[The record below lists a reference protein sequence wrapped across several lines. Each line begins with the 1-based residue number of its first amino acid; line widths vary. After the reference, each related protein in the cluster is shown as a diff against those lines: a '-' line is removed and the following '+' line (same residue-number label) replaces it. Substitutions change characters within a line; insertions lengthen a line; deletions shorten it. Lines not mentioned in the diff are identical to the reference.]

1 MESFVVRIVL
11 ATEKETEEIMSLIKD
26 CIRDMESRGIHQWGD
41 FYPTR
46 EIIQGDIEN
55 RSIYLAKGNGMIL
68 GIITINEEQ
77 PLEWRSV
84 NWSNQEDRV
93 ITLHRLA
100 VNPAWQKQGIGQKL
114 LDYAENY
121 ASNNGYSVIRLDAY
135 SGNPRAL
142 KLYEKHGYARVGQIH
157 FPNRT
162 LAFYCYEKILKR
174 Q

>member
-1 MESFVVRIVL
+1 VKIIL
-11 ATEKETEEIMSLIKD
+11 ATEKETEGIMSLIKD

-46 EIIQGDIEN
+46 GIIEEDIEN
-55 RSIYLAKGNGMIL
+55 RSMYLAKENDMIF

-77 PLEWRSV
+77 PMEWRSV
-84 NWSNQEDRV
+84 NWSTRDDRV
-93 ITLHRLA
+93 ITVHRLA
-100 VNPAWQKQGIGQKL
+100 VKPTQQKQGIGQKL
-114 LDYAENY
+114 LDHAENY
-121 ASNNGYSVIRLDAY
+121 ATDNGYSVIRLDAY
-135 SGNPRAL
+135 SGNLRAL
-142 KLYEKHGYARVGQIH
+142 RLYEKHGYTRVGQIR